1 MITFGKYKGKTLKW
15 IEENDLPYYNWMENN
30 VKNFD
35 KLLSKN
41 KKKKELI
48 LKEIKVID
56 NTNWNDNFKWNEEWP
71 NDINEKL
78 SIWYSKKWYES
89 IKK

>member
-1 MITFGKYKGKTLKW
+1 MITFGKYKGKTLNW
-15 IEENDLPYYNWMENN
+15 IEDNDLTYYTWMENN

-48 LKEIKVID
+48 LKEIKVVD